1 MDIISAI
8 IIIII
13 ITIFII
19 IIIEVKA
26 KIIKICLRGYFGQRY
41 VLKTTS
47 LPVALQVQTAFDP
60 QKPQVPRPKRR
71 QREKLSTK

>member
-26 KIIKICLRGYFGQRY
+26 KIIKICLRGYFGQTLRFKDY
-41 VLKTTS
+41 ISACSTTGS
-47 LPVALQVQTAFDP
+47 DGL
-60 QKPQVPRPKRR
+60 
-71 QREKLSTK
+71 